1 MKRGFTLVEVLTA
14 VMILGIVSAI
24 AFGTYRTITNGWRSS
39 REYMDKL
46 QRSDYAFDQLVSGLK
61 SAYYP
66 RSGQTSVDYGFKLED
81 KGGGE
86 TPRESDVIEWTKRGP
101 ALIGGSAVADSVH
114 RVQVMVLEEGDTK
127 WNERIETTGLY
138 ARVRPLAKVMS
149 RSTGDAEKFTFENEE
164 LYRPI
169 LIAKDVVGFDCRVQ
183 AEEPKDSDGKKQDK
197 DLFEDEYTVSNSI
210 PHKVHLTFYVL
221 KEDPQYASQRRT
233 VPIMRI
239 VRMPLHEQSLDAAPA
254 PGETKENS
262 GAGGRGRGGARK

>member
-1 MKRGFTLVEVLTA
+1 MRRGFTLVEVLAA
-14 VMILGIVSAI
+14 VMLLGIVSAI
-24 AFGTYRTITNGWRSS
+24 AFGTYRTITNGWRSA
-39 REYMDKL
+39 REYMDQM
-46 QRSDYAFDQLVSGLK
+46 QRSDYALDQLVSGLK

-66 RSGQTSVDYGFKLED
+66 RSGKTSVDYGFKLED
-81 KGGGE
+81 QGNGE
-86 TPRESDVIEWTKRGP
+86 TPRESDIIEWTKRGP
-101 ALIGGSAVADSVH
+101 ALIGGSSVADSVH

-127 WNERIETTGLY
+127 WNERIDTTGLY

-169 LIAKDVVGFDCRVQ
+169 LIAKDVVGFNCRVQ

-197 DLFEDEYTVSNSI
+197 SAFEDEYSVSNSI

-221 KEDPQYASQRRT
+221 KEDPEYASQRKRI
-233 VPIMRI
+233 PIMRI

-254 PGETKENS
+254 PGETKED
-262 GAGGRGRGGARK
+262 AARKGGARK